1 MNIEKNRVVR
11 FHYTVSEGGVELESS
26 IGREPL
32 TYLAGHGGIIP
43 GLEAALDGK
52 SEGDKVEVTVAPE
65 QAYGERREGLVQRVA
80 KKHFGKNRLLPGASV
95 MLQTRQGPRLVT
107 IRKVGMSVVD
117 IDLNHPMAGKT
128 LDFAVDI
135 VQVRAA
141 TDEEIAHGHAH
152 GDGGHAHD

>member
-43 GLEAALDGK
+43 RLEAALDGK